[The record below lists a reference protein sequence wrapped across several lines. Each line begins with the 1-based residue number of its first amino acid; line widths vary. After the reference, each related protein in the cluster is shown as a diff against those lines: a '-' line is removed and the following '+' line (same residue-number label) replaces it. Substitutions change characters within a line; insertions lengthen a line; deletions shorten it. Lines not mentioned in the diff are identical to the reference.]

1 MSTKDWLEKDYYKSL
16 GVAKGDD
23 AAAIKKAYRK
33 LARQLHPDK
42 NPGDAKAEARFK
54 EISEA
59 YDVLS
64 DPVKRA
70 EYDEARAAFAGGR
83 FPGGMPGAASGG
95 GSSFDMSDIFGGAG
109 GPSGGGFGDLFDG
122 LFGAGAGANG
132 AGGNRR
138 ARGTAPARGQDL
150 NASITLGFDEA
161 VRGATL
167 PLQLSGPGTCQTCHG
182 SGARPGTS
190 PRTCPTCSG
199 SGFVSR
205 NQGAFGFSEPCR
217 DCRGTGK
224 LIDDP
229 CPDCAGSGITNQ
241 TRTITVRVP
250 PGVRDGAK
258 LRIAGKGTPGTRGAP
273 AGDLFVTV
281 AVRPHEL
288 FGRKGD
294 DLTLTVPIT
303 FPEAA
308 LGTTLRVPTL
318 DGSVAL
324 KIAAGT
330 PNGRTLRVRGRGAPV
345 KGGAGDLLVTVEV
358 AVPANMSAA
367 ARDAL
372 QKYAAEQSDD
382 PRPRITAAVREA
394 EQGRAATAASGASS
408 ASGATAGSSASG
420 AASASG
426 ATAGSSAS
434 GAATGSGGSGAPG
447 GEAAP

>member
-54 EISEA
+54 EVSEA

-70 EYDEARAAFAGGR
+70 EYDEARAAFAVGR
-83 FPGGMPGAASGG
+83 FPGGMPGSASGG
-95 GSSFDMSDIFGGAG
+95 GTTFDMSDVFGGAG
-109 GPSGGGFGDLFDG
+109 GPSGGGLGDLFDG
-122 LFGAGAGANG
+122 LFGAGANG
-132 AGGNRR
+132 AGGGRR
-138 ARGTAPARGQDL
+138 ARSTAPARGQDL

-161 VRGATL
+161 VRGVTL
-167 PLQLSGPGTCQTCHG
+167 PLQLSGPGTCHTCHG

-224 LIDDP
+224 LIEDP
-229 CPDCAGSGITNQ
+229 CPECAGSGITNQ

-250 PGVRDGAK
+250 PGIRDGAK

-345 KGGAGDLLVTVEV
+345 KGGTGDLLVTVEV

-367 ARDAL
+367 ARDGL

-382 PRPRITAAVREA
+382 PRPRITAAVR
-394 EQGRAATAASGASS
+394 AAGATTGSD
-408 ASGATAGSSASG
+408 ATAGSDAPDSAG
-420 AASASG
+420 AV
-426 ATAGSSAS
+426 
-434 GAATGSGGSGAPG
+434 P
-447 GEAAP
+447 